1 MLAGVKIIVAPGSRI
16 ELGVRA
22 ALYDFAMFHHEDL
35 VSTANGGKAMR
46 DDERAAPLHQISET
60 LLDHL
65 FGFGVEAG
73 SCFVQNQNPRLSQNR
88 AGNGDPL
95 PLSS

>member
-1 MLAGVKIIVAPGSRI
+1 MLAGVEIIVASVSRI

-22 ALYDFAMFHHEDL
+22 ALYDLAMFHYQNL
-35 VSTANGGKAMR
+35 VSTANGGKAVC
-46 DDERAAPLHQISET
+46 DDERGAPLHQISET

-65 FGFGVEAG
+65 FGFRVKAG
-73 SCFVQNQNPRLSQNR
+73 SCLVQNQNPQLSQNR
-88 AGNGDPL
+88 AGNGDAL

>member
-1 MLAGVKIIVAPGSRI
+1 MLAAVKIIVASVSRI
-16 ELGVRA
+16 ELRVRA
-22 ALYDFAMFHHEDL
+22 ALYDLAMFHHQNL
-35 VSTANGGKAMR
+35 VGTANGGKTVR
-46 DDERAAPLHQISET
+46 DDKRGASLHQISET

-73 SCFVQNQNPRLSQNR
+73 SCLVQNQNLRLSQNR

-95 PLSS
+95 SLSS

>member
-1 MLAGVKIIVAPGSRI
+1 MLARVKIIVASVSRK

-22 ALYDFAMFHHEDL
+22 ALYDLAMFHHQDL
-35 VSTANGGKAMR
+35 VGTANGGKAVCN
-46 DDERAAPLHQISET
+46 DERGASLHQISET

-73 SCFVQNQNPRLSQNR
+73 SRFVQNQNPRLSQNR